1 MYLSYYNLAEKPFQ
15 IDTDPRFLWF
25 GEKHQEA
32 LAVLKYGVLDRNGF
46 VVLTGGIGT
55 GKTTLLNAL
64 LESLGDNVV
73 VANINNPKLD
83 TLDFLKIV
91 AKSYEPAAVIDG
103 KADFILFFN
112 RFLQQAHF
120 DGRIVLLVIDE
131 AHRLSQD
138 LLEEIRLLSNAEQ
151 AGKRLINIFFIGQ
164 NELKQ
169 SLLLP
174 ECRALRQRVTLFYD
188 IQPLSEDEMVQYI
201 GHRLRVAGS
210 QAQLFTSDA
219 IHEIH
224 RSSRG
229 YPRLINI
236 ICDHALLTGYVQGLK
251 TISPEVVNEC
261 AQEIHFTGETGS
273 IFEKAW
279 TEKLKNR
286 RRAAGHVPR
295 QRPLVRRV
303 IQAMKARWIRFTTAV
318 STDGYSG
325 KTRVTKEAPNAG
337 LSNEELSFDDDR
349 TIPAVDEAYPVDQ
362 ENKRPF
368 TSVKRQTLFYGG
380 LGAGIGIVAVALTLM
395 VQATPAEKTEA
406 PTQSGGTA
414 VVQEKGVSPS
424 NSAAPAASQPP
435 GEKSGLRSTS
445 VPEKSRSSESPP
457 ENRALAA
464 VDRLGGS
471 SAANSPKPSGQSS
484 PTAARIEPSPIED
497 QKRKRFSSLELAKG
511 ALAQKNYQLALELLD
526 ATRTSDGLPEF
537 KPLYAQALVGRAGRL
552 FEKSPLEAE
561 TMLKKAAALDS
572 KNVDSYFVLGKLY
585 TRSKDYAR
593 AIEAYQKAVDLDPD
607 LADALFNLGFIYA
620 STGMYEDAEKMFAQ
634 AVRTHPPYLDK
645 ALFNLAMVQQKLGKK
660 EESRINLE
668 KAVAVK
674 PDNQKA
680 QTFLKQFKAAAE
692 ASGR

>member
-1 MYLSYYNLAEKPFQ
+1 MYLSYYNLAEKPFK

-32 LAVLKYGVLDRNGF
+32 LAVLKYGVLDTNGF

-64 LESLGDNVV
+64 LESLGDDVL

-83 TLDFLKIV
+83 TLDFFKVV
-91 AKSYEPAAVIDG
+91 AKSYEPTAVIDG
-103 KADFILFFN
+103 KADFILCFN

-169 SLLLP
+169 SLLSP

-188 IQPLSEDEMVQYI
+188 IHPLSEDEMVQYI

-210 QAQLFTSDA
+210 QAQLFTMDA

-261 AQEIHFTGETGS
+261 AQEIRFPDETRS

-279 TEKLKNR
+279 IEKLKDR
-286 RRAAGHVPR
+286 RREAGRAPR
-295 QRPLVRRV
+295 QRPVVRRV
-303 IQAMKARWIRFTTAV
+303 IQAMKAMWIRFTAQV
-318 STDGYSG
+318 SSVEEFE
-325 KTRVTKEAPNAG
+325 KSRVTKEAADAG
-337 LSNEELSFDDDR
+337 LSSEALSFDGDSTMPAADE
-349 TIPAVDEAYPVDQ
+349 TIAVDKGS
-362 ENKRPF
+362 KRPF
-368 TSVKRQTLFYGG
+368 TGVKRQTLFYGG

-406 PTQSGGTA
+406 PTPSGGSA
-414 VVQEKGVSPS
+414 IVHGQGLSPS

-435 GEKSGLRSTS
+435 SEKSGLRSAS
-445 VPEKSRSSESPP
+445 APEKSRPSERPP

-464 VDRLGGS
+464 VDRLGGVPDPK
-471 SAANSPKPSGQSS
+471 SPKPSGQSS
-484 PTAARIEPSPIED
+484 PTEEQVAPSPVAEKKM
-497 QKRKRFSSLELAKG
+497 QRFSSLDLVKG
-511 ALAQKNYQLALELLD
+511 ALAQKNYQLALELLE
-526 ATRTSDGLPEF
+526 ATRTADRLPEF
-537 KPLYAQALVGRAGRL
+537 KPLYAQALAGRAGRL
-552 FEKSPLEAE
+552 LEKSPLEAE
-561 TMLKKAAALDS
+561 TMLRKAVGLDAT
-572 KNVDSYFVLGKLY
+572 NVESFFILGKLY

-593 AIEAYQKAVDLDPD
+593 AIEAYQKAVGLDPD
-607 LADALFNLGFIYA
+607 LSDALFNLGFIYA
-620 STGMYEDAEKMFAQ
+620 STGIYEEAEKMFAQ

-645 ALFNLAMVQQKLGKK
+645 ALFNLAMVQHKLGKK

-680 QTFLKQFKAAAE
+680 QAFLKQFKTAAE
-692 ASGR
+692 ASR

>member
-64 LESLGDNVV
+64 LESLGDDVL

-83 TLDFLKIV
+83 TLDFFKVV
-91 AKSYEPAAVIDG
+91 AKSYDPTAAIDG
-103 KADFILFFN
+103 KADFILYFN

-164 NELKQ
+164 IELKQ

-188 IQPLSEDEMVQYI
+188 IQPLSENEMVQYI

-251 TISPEVVNEC
+251 TIPPEVVNEC
-261 AQEIHFTGETGS
+261 AQEILFPGETGS

-279 TEKLKNR
+279 IEKLKDR
-286 RRAAGHVPR
+286 RRAVGHDPR
-295 QRPLVRRV
+295 RRSLVRRV
-303 IQAMKARWIRFTTAV
+303 IQVMTARWIRFTSAV
-318 STDGYSG
+318 STDGNIE
-325 KTRVTKEAPNAG
+325 KTRVTKEAANAG
-337 LSNEELSFDDDR
+337 LSNEELSFDDDS
-349 TIPAVDEAYPVDQ
+349 TMPAADETNPVG
-362 ENKRPF
+362 EEKKRPF

-380 LGAGIGIVAVALTLM
+380 LGAGFGIVAVALTLM
-395 VQATPAEKTEA
+395 VQATPVGKTEA
-406 PTQSGGTA
+406 PVLSSGTA
-414 VVQEKGVSPS
+414 VMQGQGLPTS
-424 NSAAPAASQPP
+424 NSAAPAAPQPP
-435 GEKSGLRSTS
+435 VEKNGLRSAPA
-445 VPEKSRSSESPP
+445 PEKSRSSESPP

-464 VDRLGGS
+464 VDRQSGIP
-471 SAANSPKPSGQSS
+471 APKSPKPSSQSS
-484 PTAARIEPSPIED
+484 PKAERVVPSPVED
-497 QKRKRFSSLELAKG
+497 QKMQRFSSLDLAKG

-526 ATRTSDGLPEF
+526 ATRTPDRLPEF
-537 KPLYAQALVGRAGRL
+537 KPLYAQALAGRAGRL
-552 FEKSPLEAE
+552 LETSPLEAE
-561 TMLKKAAALDS
+561 TMLNKAVALDS
-572 KNVDSYFVLGKLY
+572 TNVESYFVLGKLY

-593 AIEAYQKAVDLDPD
+593 AIAAYQKAVSLDPD
-607 LADALFNLGFIYA
+607 LADALFNLGFIFA
-620 STGMYEDAEKMFAQ
+620 STGMYENAEKMFAQ

-645 ALFNLAMVQQKLGKK
+645 ALFNLAMVQHKLGKK

-692 ASGR
+692 ASR